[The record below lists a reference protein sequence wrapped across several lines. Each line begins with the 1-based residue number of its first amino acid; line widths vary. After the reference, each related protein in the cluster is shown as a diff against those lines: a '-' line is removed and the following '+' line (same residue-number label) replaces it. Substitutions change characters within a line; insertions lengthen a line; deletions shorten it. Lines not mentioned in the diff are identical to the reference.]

1 MTKLIY
7 TALLVLFLAP
17 MTFAQAPDAETPKD
31 GKADCEPIEAKLK
44 EAKAQHDADH
54 KAKGKAY
61 YNWKKYYKQLHS
73 ESYLNTDS
81 PIIDSV
87 KKCETDENPG
97 KDFCKGV
104 MKKYNEISPKEK
116 SAKEELTAA
125 EAKSNESRKNYNLL
139 LAEANEMNCLVKQ

>member
-1 MTKLIY
+1 MTKLIC
-7 TALLVLFLAP
+7 TALIVLFLAP
-17 MTFAQAPDAETPKD
+17 ITFAETPD
-31 GKADCEPIEAKLK
+31 ADATADDKAPCEPIKAKLK
-44 EAKAQHDADH
+44 EAKDQHNADH

-87 KKCETDENPG
+87 KGCEEEDKGG

-104 MKKYNEISPKEK
+104 MKKYNEIAPKEK
-116 SAKEELTAA
+116 AAKEQLDAA
-125 EAKSNESRKNYNLL
+125 EEKSSESRKNYNLL